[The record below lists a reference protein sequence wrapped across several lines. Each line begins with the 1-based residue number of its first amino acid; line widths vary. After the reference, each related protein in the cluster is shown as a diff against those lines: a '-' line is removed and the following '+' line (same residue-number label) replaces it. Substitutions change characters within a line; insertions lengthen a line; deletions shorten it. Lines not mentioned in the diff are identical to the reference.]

1 MTIFW
6 DLDLWGLR
14 SRLKHSTLG
23 SWFSTRP
30 KSFEISVLGQF
41 DVLVFQDL
49 DFEGESSFADLDFF
63 LGFSFL
69 SCCARP
75 FAVRSSFWFCCDFG
89 LLILLLFVQ
98 ISACSVV
105 SFPLQ
110 WVTLSFFSCFFPIP
124 FSFLCSWRG
133 SFDSLAMALL
143 STPCELWVSSVSREL
158 GSCARLSM
166 IHSASSTS
174 FSPLPPPPPPHK
186 CCAAAAFVAPASNFG
201 GRRSWRLQEKLGAA
215 VFRPNLPSMFGE
227 CYTEQFACFVF
238 HLASR
243 QLPA

>member
-1 MTIFW
+1 M
-6 DLDLWGLR
+6 GV
-14 SRLKHSTLG
+14 
-23 SWFSTRP
+23 
-30 KSFEISVLGQF
+30 EISIQTVLWVVGSALGQKF
-41 DVLVFQDL
+41 RDFSSRAIWRAGFQDL

-75 FAVRSSFWFCCDFG
+75 FAVHSSFWFVEILD
-89 LLILLLFVQ
+89 LLILLLSVQ
-98 ISACSVV
+98 IFACSVA

-110 WVTLSFFSCFFPIP
+110 WVTLSFFSCFFPIS
-124 FSFLCSWRG
+124 FSFLCSCRG
-133 SFDSLAMALL
+133 AFDSLAMALL
-143 STPCELWVSSVSREL
+143 STPCELWVSSVSRDL
-158 GSCARLSM
+158 VSCAKLSM

-201 GRRSWRLQEKLGAA
+201 GRRSWRLQEKLGAG

-227 CYTEQFACFVF
+227 CYTEHFACFVF

>member
-1 MTIFW
+1 
-6 DLDLWGLR
+6 LD
-14 SRLKHSTLG
+14 
-23 SWFSTRP
+23 
-30 KSFEISVLGQF
+30 
-41 DVLVFQDL
+41 
-49 DFEGESSFADLDFF
+49 
-63 LGFSFL
+63 
-69 SCCARP
+69 C
-75 FAVRSSFWFCCDFG
+75 WFCCCLCKS
-89 LLILLLFVQ
+89 LLAPWFLFPCSELL
-98 ISACSVV
+98 
-105 SFPLQ
+105 
-110 WVTLSFFSCFFPIP
+110 WVFFSCFFPIN

-133 SFDSLAMALL
+133 AFDSLAMALL

-215 VFRPNLPSMFGE
+215 VFRPNLPSIFGE
-227 CYTEQFACFVF
+227 CYTEHFACFVF